1 MKKTLLVI
9 ASILSIGFGTL
20 SVLSNPVLA
29 TSETGASGSSSSSGS
44 TSSGGGGG
52 TKDQIKKGI
61 IEVGGADA
69 SAPAESLIKK
79 IINGMLFLVGVLSV
93 VMIIYG
99 GIQFVLS
106 VGNSTKVTNAR
117 NTILY
122 AVVGLIV
129 SIMAY
134 AIVNFVVKAF

>member
-9 ASILSIGFGTL
+9 ASILSIGFGAL

-29 TSETGASGSSSSSGS
+29 TSETSASGTSSSSGS
-44 TSSGGGGG
+44 ASSGGDSE
-52 TKDQIKKGI
+52 TKKQIKKGI
-61 IEVGGADA
+61 VEVGGKDA
-69 SAPAESLIKK
+69 SVKTDDLIKN
-79 IINGMLFLVGVLSV
+79 IIKTMFFIVGVLSV

-122 AVVGLIV
+122 AVVGLVV